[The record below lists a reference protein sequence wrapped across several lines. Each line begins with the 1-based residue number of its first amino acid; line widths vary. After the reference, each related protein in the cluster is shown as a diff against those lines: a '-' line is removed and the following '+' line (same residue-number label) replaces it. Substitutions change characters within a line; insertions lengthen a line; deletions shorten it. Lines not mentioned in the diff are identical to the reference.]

1 MESKTDNETS
11 LGELKAKI
19 AYFCELRDWDPFHDM
34 KELAIGLA
42 TESAELLD
50 LMRFK
55 RPEQVAHMLHDP
67 VAREKI
73 ADELADICWMLFRF
87 SQLHGIDLSQSV
99 LSKMAKNELKY
110 PVNTSKGSNRKYNE
124 L

>member
-1 MESKTDNETS
+1 MEKPSDQETT
-11 LGELKAKI
+11 LGELKGKI
-19 AYFCELRDWDPFHDM
+19 AVFCEARDWGQFHDM
-34 KELAIGLA
+34 KELAIGLV

-55 RPEQVAHMLHDP
+55 RPEEVAGLLKEP
-67 VAREKI
+67 RSRVKVQ
-73 ADELADICWMLFRF
+73 DELADICWMLFRF
-87 SQLHGIDLSQSV
+87 SQLHGVDLTQAV

-110 PVNTSKGSNRKYNE
+110 PVETSKGSNRKYNE